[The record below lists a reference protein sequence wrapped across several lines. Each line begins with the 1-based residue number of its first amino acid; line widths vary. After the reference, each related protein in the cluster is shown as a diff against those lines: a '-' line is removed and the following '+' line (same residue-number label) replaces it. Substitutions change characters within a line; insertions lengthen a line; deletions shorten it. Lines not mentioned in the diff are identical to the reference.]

1 MPVLFDEMFTA
12 DQQVRAH
19 YQPFHDWLKQQPDNF
34 MASKREEADLIF
46 RRVGITF
53 AVYGDD
59 AGTERLIPFDQI
71 PRIIPAHE
79 WKTLQAGLKQRVRAL
94 NMFIH
99 DVYHE
104 QAIIKAGVV
113 PPGWVSNDVFL
124 AGYGAAQVVP
134 GPLFT
139 FAAYLGA
146 AMGPPLGGWAG
157 GLVLLLAIFVPAFLL
172 IVGALPFWEAL
183 RHRDG
188 IRRALAGVNAAVVG
202 ILGAALYDP
211 VWAGAIHSRAD
222 FCLALAAYGLL
233 VVGRVPPVAVVAFC
247 AVLGAVSGVQA

>member
-59 AGTERLIPFDQI
+59 AGTERMIPFDQI

-104 QAIIKAGVV
+104 H
-113 PPGWVSNDVFL
+113 L
-124 AGYGAAQVVP
+124 
-134 GPLFT
+134 
-139 FAAYLGA
+139 
-146 AMGPPLGGWAG
+146 
-157 GLVLLLAIFVPAFLL
+157 
-172 IVGALPFWEAL
+172 
-183 RHRDG
+183 
-188 IRRALAGVNAAVVG
+188 
-202 ILGAALYDP
+202 
-211 VWAGAIHSRAD
+211 
-222 FCLALAAYGLL
+222 
-233 VVGRVPPVAVVAFC
+233 
-247 AVLGAVSGVQA
+247 